1 MKILVIGSGGR
12 EHALAWKLAQ
22 SPGVEVFAAPG
33 NPGIGRVATCIP
45 PANAEELRPDL
56 TVVGPEVP
64 LVEGIVDGFRAR
76 GLRIIGPTAEAA
88 QLEGSKIFAKHF
100 FMRSRIPTAQFVA
113 VENAADAKRALDRFG
128 FPVVL

>member
-22 SPGVEVFAAPG
+22 SAGVEVFAAPG
-33 NPGIGRVATCIP
+33 NPGMAQVGTCVAGTP
-45 PANAEELRPDL
+45 WEAAQAVGADL

-64 LVEGIVDGFRAR
+64 LVAGIVDEFRSRGRKIVGPAR
-76 GLRIIGPTAEAA
+76 DAA

-100 FMRSRIPTAQFVA
+100 FVQ
-113 VENAADAKRALDRFG
+113 
-128 FPVVL
+128 